1 MKTYNILSWR
11 PFEWILG
18 GLFLL
23 GFYFLSQFSYLLF
36 HSLVE
41 ICSIL
46 VAGGIFM
53 VAWNSRHIAKNPYIE
68 FLGISYLFIAILD
81 ILHTFTYTGMG
92 IFPQS
97 DSNLPT
103 QFWIAARYM
112 ESCSL
117 LLAFVFLRRTF
128 NPISVIFGYV
138 SGTMVIIFAGFWS
151 LFPDCFLEGIGLTN
165 FKRFSEYLICT
176 LFLSVMFLLIKKRQT
191 FENSVWR
198 LMLFSMALKVM
209 SELAFT
215 LYTDVYGFSNLLG
228 HFLKLLSFYLLYWA
242 IIATSLKR
250 PYDVLFQNLKQSE
263 QQLRAE
269 YDRAQMYLDIVGVM
283 LVALNREGN
292 ITLIN
297 KKGAEL
303 LGYEEKELL
312 GKHWFTLAIPAH
324 ERARIEQT
332 FQHILVGDV
341 QSAEY
346 VENLVLTKQG
356 EERLIGWHNA
366 FIRDQHQQIIGT
378 LSSGEDLTER
388 KQIEHSL
395 RLAMQEQE
403 QRAFEFELLNY
414 MNNTLQ
420 TCRTEQET
428 YPVLVEVCQKILP
441 GSTGTVCLLR
451 ESQLSIVAHW
461 GSVAPSQTAFDVKEC
476 AALQQYSSA
485 NPSIFPC
492 QAQTCTRVPF
502 LRNSDQ
508 RCLALKS
515 PQGILGILHF
525 SCPSSQHNDGHEKKE
540 AIISQLAE
548 QYALSLANLR
558 LREQL
563 KIEAIRDPLTG
574 LYNRRYMEISL
585 KREWARAERHNH
597 AVTIIM
603 LDIDHFKIFNDTYG
617 HEVGDIVLRELGAL
631 LQRHV
636 RTEDIACRYGGE
648 EFLLILPEVIL
659 EVAKYRAE
667 ELRVLVHELG
677 ITYQGNVLPVSVSI
691 GVAVF
696 PQHGH
701 DLKQVIYAA
710 DLALYR
716 AKKEGRDRVAAAS
729 YPPGPPEFYDRP
741 ASNLPLFQ
749 E

>member
-1 MKTYNILSWR
+1 MKTYTILSWR
-11 PFEWILG
+11 LLKWVLG
-18 GLFLL
+18 GSFLL
-23 GFYFLSQFSYLLF
+23 GFYLLSQFSYLLF

-41 ICSIL
+41 LCSII
-46 VAGGIFM
+46 VACGMFM
-53 VAWNSRHIAKNPYIE
+53 IAWNSRHITKNPYIE
-68 FLGISYLFIAILD
+68 FLGIAYLFIAILD

-97 DSNLPT
+97 GSNLPA

-117 LLAFVFLRRTF
+117 LLAFVFLRRAF
-128 NPISVIFGYV
+128 HPMFVMLGYV
-138 SGTMVIIFAGFWS
+138 SSTTFIILAGFWG
-151 LFPDCFLEGIGLTN
+151 LFPDCFLEGTGLTP
-165 FKRFSEYLICT
+165 FKRFSEYLICF
-176 LFLSVMFLLIKKRQT
+176 LLLSVMFALIKKRQA
-191 FENSVWR
+191 FEPSVWR
-198 LMLFSMALKVM
+198 LILSSLALKVGA
-209 SELAFT
+209 ELAFT
-215 LYTDVYGFSNLLG
+215 LYTDVYGFSNLIG
-228 HFLKLLSFYLLYWA
+228 HFLKLLSFYFLYWA
-242 IIATSLKR
+242 IIAISLKR
-250 PYDVLFQNLKQSE
+250 PYDALFQNLKQSE
-263 QQLRAE
+263 QQLRTE
-269 YDRAQMYLDIVGVM
+269 YDRAQMYLDIAGVM

-303 LGYEEKELL
+303 LGYEEKELF
-312 GKHWFTLAIPAH
+312 GKHWFTLAIPVH
-324 ERARIEQT
+324 KRARVEQV
-332 FQHILVGDV
+332 FQQILAGDA

-346 VENLVLTKQG
+346 VETLVLTKQG

-366 FIRDQHQQIIGT
+366 LIRDQHQHIIGT

-388 KQIEHSL
+388 KRIEYSL
-395 RLAMQEQE
+395 RLAMQKQE
-403 QRAFEFELLNY
+403 QRAFEFELLNQ

-420 TCRTEQET
+420 TCHAEQET
-428 YPVLVEVCQKILP
+428 YPVLAEAYQKILP
-441 GSTGTVCLLR
+441 GSAGTLCLLR

-461 GSVAPSQTAFDVKEC
+461 GNIAPSRTGFDAKEC

-485 NPSIFPC
+485 NPSMFAC
-492 QAQTCTRVPF
+492 HARGCAHAPF
-502 LRNSDQ
+502 SDESDQ
-508 RCLALKS
+508 YCLALKS

-525 SCPSSQHNDGHEKKE
+525 SCTSSSQEDVQEKGS
-540 AIISQLAE
+540 IMSQFAE

-603 LDIDHFKIFNDTYG
+603 LDIDHFKVFNDTYG
-617 HEVGDIVLRELGAL
+617 HEVGDIVLKELGAL

-667 ELRVLVHELG
+667 ELRVLAHELG
-677 ITYQGNVLPVSVSI
+677 ITYQGNVLSVSVSI

-710 DLALYR
+710 DAALYQ
-716 AKKEGRDRVAAAS
+716 AKKDGRDRVVTAACL
-729 YPPGPPEFYDRP
+729 PGTPEFPDQP
-741 ASNLPLFQ
+741 ASHLPLFQ